1 MRGTLR
7 RPPVVPPP
15 HYEDPSQLRKLLT
28 LALLALVLGGGVAFV
43 SIESQ
48 ATALAGAPMVSSA
61 SHPPA
66 NALAAF
72 AHRLPGRSP
81 RT

>member
-1 MRGTLR
+1 M
-7 RPPVVPPP
+7 
-15 HYEDPSQLRKLLT
+15 RKLF
-28 LALLALVLGGGVAFV
+28 ALVLLGLVGGGAAFV

-48 ATALAGAPMVSSA
+48 ATALAGAPTVSSA

>member
-1 MRGTLR
+1 
-7 RPPVVPPP
+7 
-15 HYEDPSQLRKLLT
+15 LRKIFALV
-28 LALLALVLGGGVAFV
+28 LLALIGGGAAFV

-48 ATALAGAPMVSSA
+48 ATALAGAPTVSSA

-72 AHRLPGRSP
+72 AHHLPGRSP